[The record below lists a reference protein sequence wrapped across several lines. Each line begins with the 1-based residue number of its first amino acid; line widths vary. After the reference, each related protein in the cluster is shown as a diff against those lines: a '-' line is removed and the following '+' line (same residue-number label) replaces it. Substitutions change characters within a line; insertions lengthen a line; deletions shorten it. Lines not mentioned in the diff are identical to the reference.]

1 MTLTQRREINRLAET
16 IRDELELD
24 VPVKVDE
31 AVERLGGSLEFR
43 RLDSKIEALVQK
55 NGDRFKIIVDDQKPA
70 TRTRFSV
77 AHELGHLFL
86 HMGYLVDPEKWT
98 KAQEYRDS
106 VYFRY
111 GHGVEEDEADEFAA
125 AFLMPETAFKNAVQT
140 RAKNGECSLD
150 ELATFFH
157 ASASA
162 VARRG
167 RLLGIF
173 GAD

>member
-1 MTLTQRREINRLAET
+1 MTLTQRKEINRLAET
-16 IRDELELD
+16 IRDGLELD
-24 VPVKVDE
+24 VPVKTDE
-31 AVERLGGSLEFR
+31 AVERLGGTLEFR
-43 RLDSKIEALVQK
+43 RLDSRVEALVQK
-55 NGDRFKIIVDDQKPA
+55 SGDRFKIIVDDEKPD

-98 KAQEYRDS
+98 KAQEYKDS

-111 GHGVEEDEADEFAA
+111 GHGVEEEEANEFAA
-125 AFLMPETAFKNAVQT
+125 AFLMPENAFRNAVQT
-140 RAKNGECSLD
+140 TARNGECSLE
-150 ELATFFH
+150 ELAKFFH
-157 ASASA
+157 ASTSA

-167 RLLGIF
+167 RILGVF